1 MDQEIEII
9 NTNTR
14 IEKIKNYFVENK
26 VKIISIL
33 GIIFIILI
41 STFFYIDFKKKGK
54 VKIADRY
61 NFAITKFNSKSYEI
75 ALNEFKNLIEIK
87 DKTYSPLS
95 LYFIIDNN
103 LIENETEI
111 NKYFDLIINEI
122 KLDKEIKNLI
132 IFKKALFNSEFE
144 TEENLLKILYPIINS
159 DSLWKSHALYLMAEY
174 FYSKGEKQKSKEF
187 FNKIIILEKSN
198 PKIKLESEKRIRRDL
213 SD

>member
-26 VKIISIL
+26 FKIISFL
-33 GIIFIILI
+33 GIILVIVI
-41 STFFYIDFKKKGK
+41 SIFFYIDFKKKAII
-54 VKIADRY
+54 KIADRY
-61 NFAITKFNSKSYEI
+61 NIAVTKFNNGSSEI
-75 ALNEFKNLIEIK
+75 ALSEFRNLIEIK

-103 LIENETEI
+103 LIKSETEI
-111 NKYFDLIINEI
+111 NKYFDIIINEI

-132 IFKKALFNSEFE
+132 IFKKGLFNSEFG
-144 TEENLLKILYPIINS
+144 TEENLLKILNPVINS

-174 FYSKGEKQKSKEF
+174 FYSKGEKKKSKEF
-187 FNKIIILEKSN
+187 FNKII
-198 PKIKLESEKRIRRDL
+198 DL
-213 SD
+213 